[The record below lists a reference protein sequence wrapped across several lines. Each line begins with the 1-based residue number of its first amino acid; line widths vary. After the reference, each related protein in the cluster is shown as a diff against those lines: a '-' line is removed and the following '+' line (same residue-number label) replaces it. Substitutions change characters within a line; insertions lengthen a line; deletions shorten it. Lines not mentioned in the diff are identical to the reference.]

1 METNRRTALIT
12 GASAGIGATFAR
24 RLARD
29 GYRLILVARRR
40 ERLEA
45 LARELGGADVMA
57 ADLTRNDELKLVEE
71 RILAEPNL
79 ELLVNN
85 AGFGVAG
92 RFSDISVEDNTRMHQ
107 LHVMAT
113 MRLAHAA
120 LRAMTARNKGAIV
133 NVSSVAGFAQTPG
146 SVSYCATKAWINS
159 FTEGLYLELK
169 SAGSAV
175 KVQALCPGFTYSEFH
190 DVMGMDRSRIPKF
203 LWLGADDVVEM
214 SLAGLDRGKLFVV
227 TGGVY
232 KALVVLERL
241 IPRGLW
247 TGLSIWCARKVKR
260 DQPAR

>member
-1 METNRRTALIT
+1 
-12 GASAGIGATFAR
+12 
-24 RLARD
+24 
-29 GYRLILVARRR
+29 
-40 ERLEA
+40 
-45 LARELGGADVMA
+45 
-57 ADLTRNDELKLVEE
+57 
-71 RILAEPNL
+71 
-79 ELLVNN
+79 
-85 AGFGVAG
+85 
-92 RFSDISVEDNTRMHQ
+92 
-107 LHVMAT
+107 
-113 MRLAHAA
+113 
-120 LRAMTARNKGAIV
+120 
-133 NVSSVAGFAQTPG
+133 VAGFAQTPG